1 MTYLQPKNL
10 CPNMMYKYFGNIKYA
25 FDSIKGNE
33 IHFDS
38 VKEFND
44 PFECYN
50 ELLYIDDPMNFS
62 LFDVLRINNH
72 FSKREDNK
80 QTRQEYLD
88 CILNFEIYNS
98 IMCYLKTNSYFLKE
112 RAGDFPYSE
121 SRDDLFAFLLKQMN
135 LGNELHMRI
144 CKKTVIEYFCKRW
157 DLCKFIPGM
166 VKELTK
172 DHTGRAKRQD
182 SEVQVSCF
190 SEVNDSI
197 LMWGYYAKSHRGICV
212 EYDFTDTRLKEK
224 AGHVIY
230 SKNRDFHSDKW
241 YLLKSDCWQ
250 HEKEWRIAQA
260 FPVEKLCIPVKKI
273 FFGIDFDYA
282 NEELYQE
289 IVDCA
294 ISKNIGLFRAVQ
306 NESDYK
312 INFTPL
318 LSKEM

>member
-38 VKEFND
+38 AKEFND

-166 VKELTK
+166 V
-172 DHTGRAKRQD
+172 
-182 SEVQVSCF
+182 S
-190 SEVNDSI
+190 
-197 LMWGYYAKSHRGICV
+197 
-212 EYDFTDTRLKEK
+212 
-224 AGHVIY
+224 
-230 SKNRDFHSDKW
+230 
-241 YLLKSDCWQ
+241 
-250 HEKEWRIAQA
+250 
-260 FPVEKLCIPVKKI
+260 VKI
-273 FFGIDFDYA
+273 
-282 NEELYQE
+282 
-289 IVDCA
+289 
-294 ISKNIGLFRAVQ
+294 
-306 NESDYK
+306 
-312 INFTPL
+312 
-318 LSKEM
+318 